1 MTLRD
6 RLLPWSAFVLGGAGW
21 FVGQQW
27 GSIRVNDGCLTAL
40 PWQTAVLALL
50 GLLMGILGAAL
61 SLRSVGAT
69 QPPATNFIARI
80 SLASDGVFAV
90 AIIFHVTAVLL
101 IPRCFS

>member
-27 GSIRVNDGCLTAL
+27 GSTRVNAGCLTAL
-40 PWQTAVLALL
+40 PWQTAML
-50 GLLMGILGAAL
+50 GLVGLLVGLLGAAL
-61 SLRSVGAT
+61 SLRSVGAN
-69 QPPATNFIARI
+69 QPPAVNFIARI
-80 SLASDGVFAV
+80 SLAADGVFAL